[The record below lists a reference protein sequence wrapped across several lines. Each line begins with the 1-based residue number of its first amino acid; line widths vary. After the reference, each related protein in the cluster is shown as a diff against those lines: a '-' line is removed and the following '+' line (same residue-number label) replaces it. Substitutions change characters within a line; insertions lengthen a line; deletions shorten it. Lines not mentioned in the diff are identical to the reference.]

1 LLDTADAVA
10 RQAARLLAP
19 PTDAN
24 HPALREALAPGALK
38 LWSSG
43 NAAHL
48 AEVTH
53 RWLGLQATCLEMPG
67 T

>member
-1 LLDTADAVA
+1 
-10 RQAARLLAP
+10 
-19 PTDAN
+19 
-24 HPALREALAPGALK
+24 LAPGALK